1 LFWNNHA
8 RKVFEEDFNIRVRL
22 AIEELGPTF
31 IKLGQLLSNR
41 PDIIPKDLQEE
52 LVKLQDEVADEGIDI
67 RKRLSNE
74 LEIDLDARVIS
85 IVEKPIARDSIAQV
99 YRATLSNGREGGL
112 KVKREEFGEV
122 IEADLDFLKDLVK
135 YCSGNMKWFIK
146 GTSIRLF
153 FLLRVHC

>member
-1 LFWNNHA
+1 FWNNHA

-74 LEIDLDARVIS
+74 LEIDLDAHFIS
-85 IVEKPIARDSIAQV
+85 IDRKSTRLNS
-99 YRATLSNGREGGL
+99 SH
-112 KVKREEFGEV
+112 VK
-122 IEADLDFLKDLVK
+122 ISYA
-135 YCSGNMKWFIK
+135 
-146 GTSIRLF
+146 
-153 FLLRVHC
+153 